1 VNPET
6 LTRMINHGG
15 SFARA
20 IAQAWLVA
28 DPDNRA
34 RLEAAFPDL
43 FARYVVPQ
51 EHAA

>member
-1 VNPET
+1 MNPDT
-6 LTRMINHGG
+6 LTRMINYGG

-28 DPDNRA
+28 DPSNRA
-34 RLEAAFPDL
+34 RLEEAFPDL
-43 FARYVVPQ
+43 FNRYANM